1 MVYNLFL
8 GKLLVQ
14 AGFDVY
20 WASALLIVEGVLAAV
35 LEPVM
40 GALSDRMRRLLV
52 RRFVLV
58 VAGAV
63 AAALL
68 FLALPLAA
76 RGGASAAAAV
86 LPALVLAWA
95 AAMAVYRAPAV
106 ALLGGYARP
115 AALPLASSVLIAAGA
130 VVSAAGPSTRS
141 WLLSLGPLPTF
152 AAASASLLLAVGVVR
167 FLDTRAGSPSP
178 PPAPPTSAP
187 GGTVGTAVLLF
198 SVGTATALGLRL
210 LLDGLPRHGASPGMS
225 AASLSAAVFCG
236 IAVGAIPAGMLALG
250 RRGGGAVTRVGLL
263 VVGATAL
270 ATLPL
275 AARGWA
281 LALAVLAGLGVAAV
295 QDGLLALSLTAARPE
310 RAGLGVGMLLG
321 GGGAALAAFNI
332 ALSIR
337 RPTPQGALLA
347 SALLYLLTLG
357 LLLGPWNRCFQP

>member
-1 MVYNLFL
+1 M
-8 GKLLVQ
+8 
-14 AGFDVY
+14 
-20 WASALLIVEGVLAAV
+20 
-35 LEPVM
+35 
-40 GALSDRMRRLLV
+40 
-52 RRFVLV
+52 
-58 VAGAV
+58 
-63 AAALL
+63 
-68 FLALPLAA
+68 
-76 RGGASAAAAV
+76 
-86 LPALVLAWA
+86 
-95 AAMAVYRAPAV
+95 
-106 ALLGGYARP
+106 
-115 AALPLASSVLIAAGA
+115 
-130 VVSAAGPSTRS
+130 SAAGPSTRS

-178 PPAPPTSAP
+178 PRPLPRRRR

-198 SVGTATALGLRL
+198 SVVAASSLGLRL

-281 LALAVLAGLGVAAV
+281 LPLAVLAGLGVAAV
-295 QDGLLALSLTAARPE
+295 QSGLLALSLTAARPE

-332 ALSIR
+332 ALSVR
-337 RPTPQGALLA
+337 RPNPQGALLA
-347 SALLYLLTLG
+347 SALLLLTLVLARPVAG
-357 LLLGPWNRCFQP
+357 HLSRRTSPSYPALPCSGCRGW